1 MILKNDLDYRMDA
14 YVINLIHRTDRME
27 NIIKRFPELNIIR
40 VDGIQLP
47 ADGTIKPN
55 VMGLGMTHMKLLKE
69 CHQKGI
75 KTVLI
80 FEDDCLPE
88 EGWYENWVKIKT
100 YLDNNLDK
108 WEVFNGGIFNMFN
121 MEYLYN
127 IDNINILTG
136 EIGGGTHFLYLNLN
150 AFDKFMTWKDEEID
164 IQFYNTKKFNFI
176 CCFPF
181 LAIQDDGYSD
191 IVKQERKWSGS
202 MFHNKLKYKLFL
214 NNHYLYG

>member
-1 MILKNDLDYRMDA
+1 MDA

-47 ADGTIKPN
+47 ADGTIRPN
-55 VMGLGMTHMKLLKE
+55 VIGLGMTHMKLLKE
-69 CHQKGI
+69 CYAKGM

-80 FEDDCLPE
+80 FEDDCLPQ

-108 WEVFNGGIFNMFN
+108 WEVFNGGVFGMKD
-121 MEYLYN
+121 MEYLYK
-127 IDNINILTG
+127 IDDTNILTG
-136 EIGGGTHFLYLNLN
+136 DIGGATHFLYLNLN
-150 AFDKFMTWKDEEID
+150 AFEKFMTWKDEEID
-164 IQFYNTKKFNFI
+164 INFYNTKKFKFI

-181 LAIQDDGYSD
+181 LAVQDDGYSD
-191 IVKQERKWSGS
+191 IIKEKRNWSDGY
-202 MFHNKLKYKLFL
+202 LKFKMRYSIFL